1 MLSYQVAIK
10 NPAQYTLEVQLS
22 FVAAVDNPTIRMP
35 HWRPGR
41 YESGNFV
48 RNVVGLEVRAES
60 GGEVWKSEP
69 EQWTIKAKIGER
81 IHVSYDLFSNDLTAG
96 NTYADEDLFLLNPV
110 NALVYPEG
118 MDDAD
123 VELKLELPDN
133 WKVCTSMSEQSPGMF
148 SCAGVQ
154 KLMDTPF
161 LAGPSI
167 ETLTYRV
174 DDIPYY
180 IHVYGEIAF
189 DRDKVLADFEGF
201 TRAQVKAF
209 GSLPV
214 DQYHF
219 LIIMTPHRSYHGVE
233 HEASTVITLGKADE
247 FNERPR
253 YKELIGIS
261 SHELYHTWNVK
272 DLRPK
277 DWTPYDLT
285 GPDYS
290 RLGYV
295 AEGVTTYMGDFMLW
309 QGGAFSDQDFLQEL
323 STLVR
328 RHMDNEGMFNL
339 SLADSSI
346 DTWVDGYGVG
356 TPRRR
361 VSIYVEGALLA
372 LVCDIWLMKE
382 SNGKRSLNEVMKEM
396 FEKYGS
402 QKGYTESEY
411 WEAMS
416 AGSDLDW
423 DGLKADVVDGKGKLI
438 DIVSDALTW
447 VGLEIEAFSKHTW
460 ESKFGFSVV
469 LQDEQCRVVNVLE
482 GSPAYQAGLVHGNII
497 EKVGGQEPKEIF
509 EQGGEMD
516 DELSLDVKSGFR
528 ERYLFLKADGETWL
542 QDYKVDH
549 ASEPTPHFESWKTV
563 LKSFDANSEITAN
576 K

>member
-1 MLSYQVAIK
+1 MLSYQVGLK

-22 FVAAVDNPTIRMP
+22 FIAESDNPTLRMP

-48 RNVVGLEVRAES
+48 RNVVGLEVSAES
-60 GGEVWKSEP
+60 GAEVWKTEP
-69 EQWTIKAKIGER
+69 EQWTIKAMKGER
-81 IHVSYDLFSNDLTAG
+81 IYVSYDLFSNDLTAG

-110 NALVYPEG
+110 NALVYPEE
-118 MDDAD
+118 MDHAD

-133 WKVCTSMSEQSPGMF
+133 WKVCTSMTEQGSGMF

-189 DRDKVLADFEGF
+189 DREKVVADFEGF

-209 GSLPV
+209 GRLPV
-214 DQYHF
+214 DHYHF

-247 FNERPR
+247 FNEWPR

-277 DWTPYDLT
+277 DWTPYDFT

-309 QGGAFSDQDFLQEL
+309 QGGAFSDEDFLQEL
-323 STLVR
+323 STFVR
-328 RHMDNEGMFNL
+328 RHMDNEGRYNL

-372 LVCDIWLMKE
+372 IVCDIWLLKE
-382 SNGKRSLNEVMKEM
+382 SNGKRSLNAVMKELY
-396 FEKYGS
+396 EKYGN

-411 WEAMS
+411 WEVMS

-423 DGLKADVVDGKGKLI
+423 DGLKADAVDGKGKLI
-438 DIVSDALTW
+438 DIVAEALIW
-447 VGLEIEAFSKHTW
+447 MGLEIEAVSKNQW

-469 LQDEQCRVVNVLE
+469 VQDEQCRVVNVLE
-482 GSPAYQAGLVHGNII
+482 GSPAFQAGLVQGDSI
-497 EKVGGQEPKEIF
+497 EKIDTQEPKDF
-509 EQGGEMD
+509 FAQD
-516 DELSLDVKSGFR
+516 QSLNDELRLEVKSGFR
-528 ERYLFLKADGETWL
+528 ERALNLKADGDEWL
-542 QDYKVDH
+542 MDYKVNHISD
-549 ASEPTPHFESWKTV
+549 PNQNFELWKTV
-563 LKSFDANSEITAN
+563 LKQTERFTEFTDN